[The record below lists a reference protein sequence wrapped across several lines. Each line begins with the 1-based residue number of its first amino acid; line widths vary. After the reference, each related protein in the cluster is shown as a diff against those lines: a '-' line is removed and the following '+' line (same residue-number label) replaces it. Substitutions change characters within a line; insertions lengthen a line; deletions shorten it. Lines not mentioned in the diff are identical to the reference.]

1 MRLSFKYRIY
11 PNKEQEAKL
20 LDIFDFCRFLYNN
33 ALEERISY
41 YKTFEKSRT
50 YVDQASFLP
59 EIKAE
64 FPKETS
70 NIYSQTLQAIF
81 KQLETAY
88 KNFFRR
94 VKQGEE
100 AKGFPR
106 FKGKNR
112 FRSICFPQVSP
123 KLDGGAIKLIDDKH
137 IQISKIGNVK
147 TEYHRPI
154 QGQAKLAR
162 IVRQADKWFITISC
176 DNVPL
181 VPLEKTGK
189 TIAIDLGIS
198 NFITTDD
205 GTTFHHPKPYKTSL
219 EKMQYIQKKRA
230 AKLRVSNNSKKLLV
244 AEQRAH
250 EHIKNMRNDFQHKIA
265 KQLVVENDVI
275 IVEKLNIKGMLE
287 TESFLVKKSNISD
300 ASWGNFVA
308 LLIYKAERA
317 GKLIIEVDP
326 RGTSKTCSGCGNI
339 KNNLSLKDR
348 LYECHA
354 CGMAKNRDHNAAINI
369 KKLGTSYVREN
380 FILPPEAVR
389 L

>member
-11 PNKEQEAKL
+11 PNQDQEAKL
-20 LDIFDFCRFLYNN
+20 LDNFDFCRFLYNN

-41 YKTFEKSRT
+41 YKTFDKSRS

-59 EIKAE
+59 EIKKE

-70 NIYSQTLQAIF
+70 FIHSQVLQATL
-81 KQLETAY
+81 KQLETSY

-94 VKQGEE
+94 VKNGEE

-106 FKGKNR
+106 FKKENR
-112 FRSICFPQVSP
+112 FRSICFPQVASA
-123 KLDGGAIKLIDDKH
+123 LDGGAIKLLDDKH
-137 IQISKIGNVK
+137 INISKIGSVK
-147 TEYHRPI
+147 IEYHRPI

-162 IVRQADKWFITISC
+162 IVRQSGDKWFIVISC

-181 VPLEKTGK
+181 SPLEKTGN
-189 TIAIDLGIS
+189 TVAIDLGIS

-219 EKMQYIQKKRA
+219 EKLQYIAKKRA
-230 AKLRVSNNSKKLLV
+230 AKQRGSNNSKKMLV

-250 EHIKNMRNDFQHKIA
+250 EKIVNIRSDFQHKIA
-265 KQLVVENDVI
+265 KQLVAENDII
-275 IVEKLNIKGMLE
+275 IVEDLNIKGMLE
-287 TESFLVKKSNISD
+287 AEGFSVKKSNISD

-317 GKLIIEVDP
+317 GKKVIEVDP
-326 RGTSKTCSGCGNI
+326 RNTSKMCSCCGNI
-339 KNNLSLKDR
+339 KNDLTLRDR
-348 LYECHA
+348 VSMPCLRH
-354 CGMAKNRDHNAAINI
+354 GK
-369 KKLGTSYVREN
+369 G
-380 FILPPEAVR
+380 
-389 L
+389 